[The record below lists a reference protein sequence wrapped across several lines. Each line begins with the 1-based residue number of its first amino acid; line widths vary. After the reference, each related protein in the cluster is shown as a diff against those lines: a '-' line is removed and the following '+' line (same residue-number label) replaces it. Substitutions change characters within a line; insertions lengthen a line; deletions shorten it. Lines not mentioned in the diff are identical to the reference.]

1 MHTAQGTET
10 ADLAEMR
17 GEIGGKQKNRK
28 GELIALS
35 PPTAGRDWLELL

>member
-1 MHTAQGTET
+1 MHTAQGTEI

-35 PPTAGRDWLELL
+35 LQQQGEIG

>member
-1 MHTAQGTET
+1 MHTAQGTEI